1 MGFFQNKKQ
10 SMDYYCSKINNQ
22 ISIDEAEVTA
32 RKFNNLDELK
42 KIYFNLS
49 IAYGKS
55 KDYELSLH
63 CIQKSLNIF
72 SSIENTS
79 YYVYA
84 KSCEA
89 NCYVSLSS

>member
-42 KIYFNLS
+42 KMR
-49 IAYGKS
+49 
-55 KDYELSLH
+55 
-63 CIQKSLNIF
+63 
-72 SSIENTS
+72 
-79 YYVYA
+79 
-84 KSCEA
+84 
-89 NCYVSLSS
+89 